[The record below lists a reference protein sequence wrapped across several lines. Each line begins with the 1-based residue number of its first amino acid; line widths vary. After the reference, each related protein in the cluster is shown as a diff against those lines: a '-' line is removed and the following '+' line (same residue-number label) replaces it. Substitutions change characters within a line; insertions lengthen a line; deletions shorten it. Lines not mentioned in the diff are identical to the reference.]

1 MSPSVESKLSSLAM
15 LLQDE
20 DNFKDVF
27 KTKHA
32 SVTSKGPKIK

>member
-1 MSPSVESKLSSLAM
+1 MSPAVESKLSSLAM

-20 DNFKDVF
+20 DNFQDVF

-32 SVTSKGPKIK
+32 SVTVKGAKFK